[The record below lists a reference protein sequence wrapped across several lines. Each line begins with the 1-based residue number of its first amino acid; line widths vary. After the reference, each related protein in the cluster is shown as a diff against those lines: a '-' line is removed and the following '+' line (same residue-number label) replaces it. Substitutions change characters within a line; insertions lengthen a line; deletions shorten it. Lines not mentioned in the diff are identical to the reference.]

1 MEENGKTK
9 TKKISLMVYLL
20 ALIIMIILL
29 AIIVGMILKDN
40 IQKSNNINN
49 TNDISENTQN
59 IVENN
64 TTNMNG
70 LNMTNRV
77 YAYKLK
83 ESEYD
88 SYDPAFDILECT
100 YIKFDENSKF
110 EYFDGY
116 IHTFY
121 GEYSKENSKIVCIIS
136 KFDDDSSEEYGK
148 SISGEIKLAMIDENN
163 LKIESFNIMDDL
175 EKSIREGTYEFYDP
189 KEVTKSSNE
198 RIGETAYVEIE
209 IPDENASE
217 LRQMSPI
224 KITDEA
230 TIDELREAF
239 NDCKESNPLLMGS
252 DICPVVTFYLK
263 DNSEIRVSL
272 CTAGKEVIHTYITI
286 FKNDNDF
293 DNYELNTNRDFEKY
307 VIDLYNKY
315 K

>member
-1 MEENGKTK
+1 
-9 TKKISLMVYLL
+9 
-20 ALIIMIILL
+20 
-29 AIIVGMILKDN
+29 
-40 IQKSNNINN
+40 
-49 TNDISENTQN
+49 
-59 IVENN
+59 
-64 TTNMNG
+64 
-70 LNMTNRV
+70 MTNRV